1 MKKNRSDCSLTSALD
16 IIGDK
21 WTLIIIRDL
30 MVPRKKTFT
39 EFLKSPEKIATNIL
53 ANRLDLLTKNGLLKF
68 TKLPNDQKTKIYYL
82 TDSGIDLYPIIFE
95 MIQWSHRNLDKK
107 FGPPSQRIISES
119 KSHTTKEFIMRESTA
134 YRSYRQGI
142 LAKAK

>member
-30 MVPRKKTFT
+30 VVLRKKTFT

-95 MIQWSHRNLDKK
+95 MIQWSHRNLDKN
-107 FGPPSQRIISES
+107 FGPTSQRIISES
-119 KSHTTKEFIMRESTA
+119 KSQTTKEFIMRESTA

>member
-1 MKKNRSDCSLTSALD
+1 
-16 IIGDK
+16 
-21 WTLIIIRDL
+21 
-30 MVPRKKTFT
+30 MVLRKKTFT

-95 MIQWSHRNLDKK
+95 MIQWSHRNLDKN
-107 FGPPSQRIISES
+107 FGPASQRIISES
-119 KSHTTKEFIMRESTA
+119 KSQTTKEFIMRESTA